1 MVLMILFLVIGFV
14 LLVKGADLFVDGA
27 CDLSAKLR
35 IPAYIVGLTVVAFG
49 TSLPEAAVSITAS
62 LQGSNEIAIGNIIG
76 SNMFNTLVV
85 LGASALFAPVA
96 VKGNILKRDFPFCI
110 GITAVMIVLLMTLN
124 HGDIAL
130 TRLDGIILLA
140 LFAVFMVGSVV
151 MGKKES
157 KLIESA
163 EDSEKADLP
172 MWKCLLFIIIGF
184 VGVVVGGQLT
194 VKGAKELALMAGM
207 SERVVGLTVVAI
219 GTSLPELVTSI
230 VAARKQQNDI
240 AVGNV
245 IGSNIFNLLFILG
258 ISATIGKI
266 GTDFN
271 VVIDGCVLIGIC
283 LFTYIFALAN
293 KKINRPC
300 GVVMIFWLLFLLWG
314 VVVVLLGLL
323 WVLFVLGWVCVN
335 CGCKHVLWM
344 KRTLYNKQMM
354 DGDTARESQERKELG
369 KEKKRERRGKVV

>member
-1 MVLMILFLVIGFV
+1 
-14 LLVKGADLFVDGA
+14 
-27 CDLSAKLR
+27 
-35 IPAYIVGLTVVAFG
+35 
-49 TSLPEAAVSITAS
+49 
-62 LQGSNEIAIGNIIG
+62 
-76 SNMFNTLVV
+76 
-85 LGASALFAPVA
+85 
-96 VKGNILKRDFPFCI
+96 
-110 GITAVMIVLLMTLN
+110 MIVLLMTLN

-163 EDSEKADLP
+163 EDSKKADLP

-194 VKGAKELALMAGM
+194 VKGARELALMAGM

-300 GVVMIFWLLFLLWG
+300 GVVMIFMYVAYTVYLL
-314 VVVVLLGLL
+314 V
-323 WVLFVLGWVCVN
+323 
-335 CGCKHVLWM
+335 
-344 KRTLYNKQMM
+344 R
-354 DGDTARESQERKELG
+354 
-369 KEKKRERRGKVV
+369 

>member
-1 MVLMILFLVIGFV
+1 MILMILFLVIGFV

-76 SNMFNTLVV
+76 SNIFNTLVV

-194 VKGAKELALMAGM
+194 VNGSLNAT
-207 SERVVGLTVVAI
+207 VG
-219 GTSLPELVTSI
+219 
-230 VAARKQQNDI
+230 
-240 AVGNV
+240 
-245 IGSNIFNLLFILG
+245 
-258 ISATIGKI
+258 
-266 GTDFN
+266 
-271 VVIDGCVLIGIC
+271 
-283 LFTYIFALAN
+283 
-293 KKINRPC
+293 
-300 GVVMIFWLLFLLWG
+300 
-314 VVVVLLGLL
+314 
-323 WVLFVLGWVCVN
+323 
-335 CGCKHVLWM
+335 
-344 KRTLYNKQMM
+344 
-354 DGDTARESQERKELG
+354 
-369 KEKKRERRGKVV
+369 

>member
-140 LFAVFMVGSVV
+140 LF
-151 MGKKES
+151 
-157 KLIESA
+157 
-163 EDSEKADLP
+163 
-172 MWKCLLFIIIGF
+172 

-194 VKGAKELALMAGM
+194 VKGARELALMAGM

-300 GVVMIFWLLFLLWG
+300 GVVMIFMYVAYTVYLL
-314 VVVVLLGLL
+314 V
-323 WVLFVLGWVCVN
+323 
-335 CGCKHVLWM
+335 
-344 KRTLYNKQMM
+344 R
-354 DGDTARESQERKELG
+354 
-369 KEKKRERRGKVV
+369 

>member
-163 EDSEKADLP
+163 ENSEKADLP

-194 VKGAKELALMAGM
+194 VKGAKELALMA
-207 SERVVGLTVVAI
+207 GLTVVAI

-258 ISATIGKI
+258 ISATIGTI

-300 GVVMIFWLLFLLWG
+300 GVVMIFMYVAYTVYLL
-314 VVVVLLGLL
+314 V
-323 WVLFVLGWVCVN
+323 
-335 CGCKHVLWM
+335 
-344 KRTLYNKQMM
+344 R
-354 DGDTARESQERKELG
+354 
-369 KEKKRERRGKVV
+369 

>member
-163 EDSEKADLP
+163 EDSKKADLP
-172 MWKCLLFIIIGF
+172 MWKCLLF
-184 VGVVVGGQLT
+184 
-194 VKGAKELALMAGM
+194 MAGM

-258 ISATIGKI
+258 ISATIGTI

-300 GVVMIFWLLFLLWG
+300 GVVMIFMYVAYTVYLL
-314 VVVVLLGLL
+314 V
-323 WVLFVLGWVCVN
+323 
-335 CGCKHVLWM
+335 
-344 KRTLYNKQMM
+344 R
-354 DGDTARESQERKELG
+354 
-369 KEKKRERRGKVV
+369 